1 MEKIYVTGGPPL
13 KGSVELSGSKNS
25 SLPILAGTLLAIEG
39 ECVIQN
45 VPPLSDIFNMLDVLR
60 ELGAKVHYTTDGVV
74 RVNAQTLRTH
84 IAPYEMVRKMRA
96 SYYVAGPLLA
106 RLGRMK
112 VALPGGCAI
121 GTRPVDF
128 HNEAFRA
135 MGATISV
142 EHGYVIARCHKLQ
155 GTSIYLDPRWCSV
168 GATVNV
174 MMAASLAHG
183 VTTIENA
190 ARDPEVRDF
199 AVFLNRMG
207 AKIYGAGTATM
218 TIEGVT
224 ALHGCEHR
232 VIPDRIEAGTF
243 LLAGAVTNGDVT
255 VHPISHGDLT
265 VFLNKLQESGV
276 EVKRLKDSVRVR
288 GAKRLKA
295 VDVTTLPFPGFPT
308 DLHPA
313 FVVLQCLAEGRSLME
328 ETIYDARFKYTDEL
342 TKMGADI
349 SVVDNHHAVVSGVER
364 LTGAQVESTD
374 IRAGA
379 ALILAGLA
387 AQGETEVRGVQYVD
401 RGYDRV
407 EEKLKQLG
415 AQIVRL
421 SDEPQPV
428 RLVS

>member
-13 KGSVELSGSKNS
+13 RGSVELSGSKNS
-25 SLPILAGTLLAIEG
+25 SLPALAGTLLASHG
-39 ECVIQN
+39 ECILHN
-45 VPPLSDIFNMLDVLR
+45 IPPLSDIYNMLDVLR
-60 ELGAKVHYTTDGVV
+60 ELGAKVSFSNGTVV
-74 RVNAQTLRTH
+74 VNAQTLRTH
-84 IAPYEMVRKMRA
+84 VAPYKLVRKMRA

-135 MGATISV
+135 MGATLVV
-142 EHGYVIARCHKLQ
+142 EHGYTIARCDRLV

-174 MMAASLAHG
+174 MMAASLARG

-190 ARDPEVRDF
+190 ARDPEICDF
-199 AVFLNRMG
+199 ADFLNKMG
-207 AKIYGAGTATM
+207 ARIHGAGTATM

-224 ALHGCEHR
+224 ALHGCEHT

-243 LLAGAVTNGDVT
+243 LLAGAVTGGDVT
-255 VHPISHGDLT
+255 VHPISPGDLT
-265 VFLNKLQESGV
+265 MFLNKLQEAGA
-276 EVKRLKDSVRVR
+276 EIKCLKDAIRVR
-288 GAKRLKA
+288 CPRRPKA
-295 VDVTTLPFPGFPT
+295 VDVITLPFPGFPT

-349 SVVDNHHAVVSGVER
+349 TVVDNHHAIIRGVER
-364 LTGAQVESTD
+364 LTGASVESTD

-379 ALILAGLA
+379 ALVLAGLA
-387 AQGETEVRGVQYVD
+387 AQGETEVGGVQYID
-401 RGYDRV
+401 RGYERI
-407 EEKLKQLG
+407 EEKLQQLG
-415 AQIVRL
+415 AQVVRL
-421 SDEPQPV
+421 CDQPQPL
-428 RLVS
+428 RMVS

>member
-1 MEKIYVTGGPPL
+1 
-13 KGSVELSGSKNS
+13 
-25 SLPILAGTLLAIEG
+25 
-39 ECVIQN
+39 
-45 VPPLSDIFNMLDVLR
+45 MLDVLR
-60 ELGAKVHYTTDGVV
+60 ELGAKVQFSNGVV
-74 RVNAQTLRTH
+74 RVNAQTLKNYV
-84 IAPYEMVRKMRA
+84 APYELVRKMRA

-135 MGATISV
+135 MGADVSV
-142 EHGYVIARCHKLQ
+142 EHGYVIAHCERLQ

-174 MMAASLAHG
+174 MMAASLSSG

-190 ARDPEVRDF
+190 ARDPEIRDF
-199 AVFLNRMG
+199 ANFLNKMG
-207 AKIYGAGTATM
+207 AKIHGAGTATM
-218 TIEGVT
+218 MIEGVT
-224 ALHGCEHR
+224 SLHSCEHT

-243 LLAGAVTNGDVT
+243 LLAGAVTGGDVA

-265 VFLNKLQESGV
+265 FFLNKLQEAGM
-276 EVKRLKDSVRVR
+276 EVKRTKDSVRVR
-288 GAKRLKA
+288 CAKRPKA

-349 SVVDNHHAVVSGVER
+349 TVVDSHHAVIRGVVP
-364 LTGAQVESTD
+364 LTGARVESTD

-387 AQGETEVRGVQYVD
+387 AQGETEVGGVQYID
-401 RGYDRV
+401 RGYERI

-415 AQIVRL
+415 AQIVRF
-421 SDEPQPV
+421 SDQPQPL
-428 RLVS
+428 RMVS